1 MFCLAGGAPSPYIQ
15 GMNLRFVSV
24 LTLALMASPV
34 VAQQSEVFSGVVK
47 MGDGDNLRVGGSENL
62 RLIDIDAPEMDQTC
76 DLTNGQTFA
85 CGAWVADTVRA
96 AFDGRRATCKAQR
109 RDRYDR
115 PLVTCLIDGEDLG
128 ARLVRE
134 GLARTYRDAPAYAE
148 EQKAAI
154 LAARGLWA
162 MSMQDP
168 AEHRRAGGQQPPAA
182 NAACAIKGNISANGR
197 IYHRPGDDSYART
210 TIRTDRGERWFCSE
224 ADARAAGWRP
234 ARR

>member
-1 MFCLAGGAPSPYIQ
+1 MS
-15 GMNLRFVSV
+15 LRFLII
-24 LTLALMASPV
+24 LTVAFLAAAPV
-34 VAQQSEVFSGVVK
+34 AAQQTLVFSGPVK
-47 MGDGDNLRVGGSENL
+47 MGDGDSLRVGGSENL

-76 DLTNGQTFA
+76 DLTNGAIFA

-96 AFDGRRATCKAQR
+96 AFDGRTATCRAQR

-115 PLVTCLIDGEDLG
+115 PLVTCIIDGEDLG

-168 AEHRRAGGQQPPAA
+168 AEHRRARAQATPAP
-182 NAACAIKGNISANGR
+182 NAGCVIKGNISSNGR
-197 IYHRPGDDSYART
+197 IYHRPGQEHYERT
-210 TIRTDRGERWFCSE
+210 RIRPETGERWFCSE
-224 ADARAAGWRP
+224 AEARAAGWRP

>member
-1 MFCLAGGAPSPYIQ
+1 
-15 GMNLRFVSV
+15 
-24 LTLALMASPV
+24 
-34 VAQQSEVFSGVVK
+34 
-47 MGDGDNLRVGGSENL
+47 MGDGDSLRVGGSENL

-76 DLTNGQTFA
+76 DLTSGETFA

-96 AFDGRRATCKAQR
+96 AFDGRTATCRAER
-109 RDRYDR
+109 RDRFDR

-134 GLARTYRDAPAYAE
+134 GLARTYRDAPAYAQ

-168 AEHRRAGGQQPPAA
+168 AEHRSTRAQAPLAPNSG
-182 NAACAIKGNISANGR
+182 CVIKGNISSNGR
-197 IYHRPGDDSYART
+197 IYHRPEDDSYART
-210 TIRTDRGERWFCSE
+210 RIRPEAGERWFCSE
-224 ADARAAGWRP
+224 EEARAAGWRP